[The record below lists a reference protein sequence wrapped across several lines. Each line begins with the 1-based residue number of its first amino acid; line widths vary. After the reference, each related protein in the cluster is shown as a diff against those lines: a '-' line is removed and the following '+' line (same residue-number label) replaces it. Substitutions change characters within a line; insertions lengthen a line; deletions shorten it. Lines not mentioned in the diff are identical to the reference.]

1 MVERE
6 ENQKVKKPNILLIA
20 ACTIIALSAIRY
32 YRQNLRD
39 SPDIKMEKTLVT
51 VDDKQYEVH
60 RPEEDD
66 IDKETLEGLLND
78 PETKK
83 FLEETN

>member
-6 ENQKVKKPNILLIA
+6 ENKNVKKPNILLIA

-32 YRQNLRD
+32 YRQDLSD

-51 VDDKQYEVH
+51 VDDKKYEVH
-60 RPEEDD
+60 TPEEDD
-66 IDKETLEGLLND
+66 IDKETLEGLFND

-83 FLEETN
+83 FLEEKN

>member
-6 ENQKVKKPNILLIA
+6 ENQKVNKPNILLIA

-32 YRQNLRD
+32 YRQNLSD

-60 RPEEDD
+60 TPEEDD
-66 IDKETLEGLLND
+66 IDKETLEGLFND

-83 FLEETN
+83 FLEEKN